1 MKSIRVLVVDDEA
14 PARRRVKKL
23 LQGYPMVEVVGEA
36 ASGRDATEAVRELN
50 PELLFLDIQMPGLDG
65 FEVLDRIPEPRPVV
79 VFVTAYDQYA
89 LRAFEEHVVDYLLK
103 PYDSERFD
111 RCLASALCQVAKE
124 RTVDWQNQVS
134 ALLSDV
140 VRRRAAE
147 PSLDRLPVKTAE
159 RVYWVETS
167 DIEYVQAAGK
177 YVEIYAY
184 GKRHLV
190 RKPLGRFAAALGAER
205 FLQIHR
211 SYLVNVL

>member
-50 PELLFLDIQMPGLDG
+50 PEPLFLDIQMPGLDG

-103 PYDSERFD
+103 PY
-111 RCLASALCQVAKE
+111 Q
-124 RTVDWQNQVS
+124 RT
-134 ALLSDV
+134 L
-140 VRRRAAE
+140 
-147 PSLDRLPVKTAE
+147 
-159 RVYWVETS
+159 
-167 DIEYVQAAGK
+167 
-177 YVEIYAY
+177 
-184 GKRHLV
+184 
-190 RKPLGRFAAALGAER
+190 
-205 FLQIHR
+205 
-211 SYLVNVL
+211 